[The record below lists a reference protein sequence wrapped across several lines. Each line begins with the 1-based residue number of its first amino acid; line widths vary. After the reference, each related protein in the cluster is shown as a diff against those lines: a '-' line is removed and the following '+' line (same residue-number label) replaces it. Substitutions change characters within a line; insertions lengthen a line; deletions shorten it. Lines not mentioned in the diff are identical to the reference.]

1 MKISVNIEI
10 EMSEKETEMYI
21 KEDNNMYNM
30 HNIKQMVRDQIRN
43 EVNRQARYNAKRNN
57 K

>member
-1 MKISVNIEI
+1 MKISVNVEI

-21 KEDNNMYNM
+21 KEDNMY
-30 HNIKQMVRDQIRN
+30 NIKQIRDQIRN
-43 EVNRQARYNAKRNN
+43 EVNRQVRYNAKRNN

>member
-1 MKISVNIEI
+1 MKISVNVQI
-10 EMSEKETEMYI
+10 EMTEKETEIYI
-21 KEDNNMYNM
+21 KEDN
-30 HNIKQMVRDQIRN
+30 IKQIRDQIRN

>member
-1 MKISVNIEI
+1 MKILVNVEI

-21 KEDNNMYNM
+21 KEDNI
-30 HNIKQMVRDQIRN
+30 HNIKQIVRDQIRN
-43 EVNRQARYNAKRNN
+43 EVNRQARYNTKRNN

>member
-1 MKISVNIEI
+1 MKISVNVQI

-21 KEDNNMYNM
+21 KEDNMY
-30 HNIKQMVRDQIRN
+30 NIKQIRDQIRN
-43 EVNRQARYNAKRNN
+43 EVNRQVRYNAKRNN

>member
-1 MKISVNIEI
+1 MKISVNVKI

-21 KEDNNMYNM
+21 KEDNMY
-30 HNIKQMVRDQIRN
+30 NIKQIRDQIRN
-43 EVNRQARYNAKRNN
+43 EVNRQARYNTKRNN

>member
-1 MKISVNIEI
+1 MKISVNVQI

-21 KEDNNMYNM
+21 KEDNMY
-30 HNIKQMVRDQIRN
+30 NIKQIRDQIRN

>member
-1 MKISVNIEI
+1 MKISVNVQI

-21 KEDNNMYNM
+21 KEDNMY
-30 HNIKQMVRDQIRN
+30 NIKQIVRDQIRN
-43 EVNRQARYNAKRNN
+43 DANRQARYNAKRNN